1 MTTDHYAGAPVDDRP
16 LGELFSDMTS
26 QVQELLRKEVELA
39 KLETKD
45 QVAKATKAGAML
57 AAAGV
62 AGFFAALL
70 LSFAAAWALAEVIPT
85 GLAFLAVGLLFAVL
99 GGLTY
104 TAGRKKLG
112 SFTPFPEQTIKTL
125 REDVHVAKGSLSRGA
140 SDTPGGPM
148 VRSWNG

>member
-1 MTTDHYAGAPVDDRP
+1 MTANRYTQAPVDDRP

-26 QVQELLRKEVELA
+26 QVQALLRKEVELA
-39 KLETKD
+39 KMETKD

-70 LSFAAAWALAEVIPT
+70 LAFAAAWGLAEAIPT

-99 GGLTY
+99 GGLLLSG
-104 TAGRKKLG
+104 GRKKLET
-112 SFTPFPEQTIKTL
+112 FKPVPEQTLKTL
-125 REDVHVAKGSLSRGA
+125 RDDVQVAKGSFSRGA
-140 SDTPGGPM
+140 SSAPAGPM